1 MDRFENA
8 RVFAAV
14 IEGGGFTRAAERLGL
29 SRAATSKHVLQLEQ
43 RLGARLLDRTTR
55 RVSVTAAGRTF
66 YEQCRRILADL
77 EEAERTAGELHNEP
91 RGELRVIAPTNFGLT
106 EIGTAITDFLVAYP
120 QLRIN
125 LTLNDHLTDP
135 IEGGYDVA
143 ISVDMPRGTS
153 SSLVACKLYTSQRV
167 LCAAPDYL
175 ARRGEPQRPD
185 DLTHHDCLSYSYLAV
200 PDEWHFVGPDGERV
214 VKVSGPIVTSH
225 RPVLRTAAVRGL
237 GIAYGPADFFR
248 DDIEAGRL
256 IAVLP
261 NHQLPEATIY
271 AIYPVSKQL
280 SAKVKVFN
288 DFIATYFAENQR
300 PLRSQATTSA
310 AFLSGGNTG

>member
-8 RVFAAV
+8 KVFTTV
-14 IEGGGFTRAAERLGL
+14 IEAGGFTRAAERLGL
-29 SRAATSKHVLQLEQ
+29 SRAATSKHVLQLER

-77 EEAERTAGELHNEP
+77 EDAERTASELHNEP

-125 LTLNDHLTDP
+125 LTLNDRLTDP

-143 ISVDMPRGTS
+143 ISVGMPRGTS
-153 SSLVACKLYTSQRV
+153 SSLVARKLYTSQRV
-167 LCAAPDYL
+167 LCAAPEYL
-175 ARRGEPQRPD
+175 ARRGKPHRPE
-185 DLTHHDCLSYSYLAV
+185 DLTQHDCLSYSYLAV
-200 PDEWHFVGPDGERV
+200 PDEWHFIGTDGERV

-225 RPVLRTAAVRGL
+225 RPVHADRGGARAWHRLWPRRLFPRRDRIGPPRPGAEELPAAQGGDLRGL
-237 GIAYGPADFFR
+237 SGEQTALG
-248 DDIEAGRL
+248 ESKSLQRL
-256 IAVLP
+256 H
-261 NHQLPEATIY
+261 HQI
-271 AIYPVSKQL
+271 
-280 SAKVKVFN
+280 FC
-288 DFIATYFAENQR
+288 
-300 PLRSQATTSA
+300 
-310 AFLSGGNTG
+310 